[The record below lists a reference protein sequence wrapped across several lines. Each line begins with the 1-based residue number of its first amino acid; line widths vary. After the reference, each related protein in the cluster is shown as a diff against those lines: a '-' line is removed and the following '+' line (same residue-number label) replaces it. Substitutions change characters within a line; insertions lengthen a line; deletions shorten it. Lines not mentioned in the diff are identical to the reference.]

1 MINLNETLLE
11 RLVENRKNPS
21 MWIENNVKIQ
31 HPAHGVVPFKLYK
44 FQKQIIDLFLA
55 KHFVITLKSRQVG
68 LSTLIQAI
76 CLWAAMH
83 YSNYNVLILSA
94 GMRNAGKF
102 LRKIRLMYEGLP
114 NDQWKI
120 KLITDNKQ
128 SLEFQNGST
137 ITVVPA
143 TRQSSLGES
152 INLLV
157 IDEAAFI
164 NNIKTIYQGAYPTIS
179 RAFNSFKGKPYG
191 IILIST
197 PNGISGTGEWYYEM
211 YEGAIQKQNK
221 YIPVKIH
228 WTSVPEYDKKW
239 YLDQCKQLNWDYRA
253 IASELELSFV
263 SSGNTY
269 IPGQILDSIEITEP
283 IGKDYDD
290 NLWIWELPVKDST
303 YVAGVDVAYGDKR
316 DSSTVQILDAFTLNQ
331 VAEYD
336 CNAITV
342 DKFADVVIN
351 LSRYYNNALI
361 NIERNS
367 PGKILIDKIID
378 RTDKIGLNF
387 YRDVNKNELENV
399 LRTSDSFRSYIGTNV
414 TGISRDVILGNM
426 YNVILDKYTEALDSI
441 LSEEDES
448 KRAQEKFEALMSNK
462 EKNSVKKRGIV
473 RSERLL
479 HQLLSFVV
487 DEHGRPAGKKDD
499 LVMGWAHCLYAWT
512 KSKAFL
518 LKDIATVLSNTVGLN
533 DARRAQE
540 DIVKFMR
547 DRSDSRIWQDL
558 SVAELQEILDEE
570 NAENLKINKEKTDEE
585 TPLTK
590 IYKSFFK

>member
-1 MINLNETLLE
+1 MELNESLLE
-11 RLVENRKNPS
+11 QLIENRKNPCD
-21 MWIENNVKIQ
+21 WIENNVIIQ
-31 HPAHGVVPFKLYK
+31 HPALGSIPFKMYK
-44 FQKQIIDLFLA
+44 FQKQIVDLFLA

-76 CLWAAMH
+76 CLWSAMH

-102 LRKIRLMYEGLP
+102 LRKIRLMYESLP
-114 NDQWKI
+114 NNQWKI
-120 KLITDNKQ
+120 KLVTDNKQ

-164 NNIKTIYQGAYPTIS
+164 KNIKTIYQGAYPTIS

-197 PNGISGTGEWYYEM
+197 PNGVSGTGEWYHEM

-228 WTSVPEYDKKW
+228 WTAVPEYDKKW
-239 YLDQCKQLNWDYRA
+239 YLDQCRQLNWDYRA

-269 IPGQILDSIEITEP
+269 VPGQILDSIDITEP
-283 IGKDYDD
+283 IVKDYDD
-290 NLWIWELPVKDST
+290 NLWVWELPEKNSV
-303 YVAGVDVAYGDKR
+303 YVAGVDVAYGDKQ
-316 DSSTVQILDAFTLNQ
+316 DSSTIQILNAHTLNQ

-336 CNAITV
+336 CNSITV
-342 DKFADVVIN
+342 DKFADVIIK
-351 LSRYYNNALI
+351 LTRYYNNALV

-367 PGKILIDKIID
+367 PGKILIEKIID
-378 RTDKIGLNF
+378 KTDKIGLNF
-387 YRDVNKNELENV
+387 YRDINKNELENI
-399 LRTSDSFRSYIGTNV
+399 LRTSDSYKSYIGTNV
-414 TGISRDVILGNM
+414 TGVSRDVILANM
-426 YNVILDKYTEALDSI
+426 YNIILDKYTEALDAI
-441 LSEEDES
+441 MTEEDEN
-448 KRAQEKFEALMSNK
+448 KHAQEKFEALMSNK
-462 EKNSVKKRGIV
+462 ERNAVKKKGVV

-479 HQLLSFVV
+479 HQLLGFVV
-487 DEHGRPAGKKDD
+487 DEHGRPSGKKDD
-499 LVMGWAHCLYAWT
+499 LVFGWAHSLYAWT

-518 LKDIATVLSNTVGLN
+518 LKDIAKVLSNTVGLN
-533 DARRAQE
+533 DVRKAQE
-540 DIVKFMR
+540 DIVRFMR
-547 DRSDSRIWQDL
+547 DRTDSKIWQNL
-558 SVAELQEILDEE
+558 SVEELQVILDEE
-570 NAENLKINKEKTDEE
+570 NAENSKINKEKVEEE

-590 IYKSFFK
+590 IYKSFFR